1 MSTEQKN
8 KMESSE
14 LLQLV
19 SFKIGVE
26 EFGIDILKVNEIIR
40 MIAIT
45 KVPNAP
51 SFVDGVVNLRGRV
64 IPVINLRLKLSLP
77 RKEYDKNSRIIVVEL
92 NDKTIGFIVD
102 EVSEVL
108 RIPINITEKP
118 PEMIAGI
125 NASFITAIGK
135 LEDRLLILLDLE
147 KILGDGENVELKKMT
162 DNLSKNN

>member
-1 MSTEQKN
+1 MSTEQKS
-8 KMESSE
+8 KVESSE

-19 SFKIGVE
+19 SFKIGAE

-40 MIAIT
+40 MMSIT

-64 IPVINLRLKLSLP
+64 IPVINLRAKLVLP
-77 RKEYDKNSRIIVVEL
+77 RKEYDRNSRIIVVEL
-92 NDKTIGFIVD
+92 NTKTIGFIVD

-108 RIPINITEKP
+108 RIPVNITEKP
-118 PEMIAGI
+118 PEMVSGI
-125 NASFITAIGK
+125 NAAYITAIGK

-147 KILGDGENVELKKMT
+147 RILGEDEGAELNKMA
-162 DNLSKNN
+162 DSLEK

>member
-1 MSTEQKN
+1 MSTEQKS
-8 KMESSE
+8 KVESSE

-19 SFKIGVE
+19 SFKIGAE

-40 MIAIT
+40 MMSIT

-64 IPVINLRLKLSLP
+64 IPVINLRAKLILP
-77 RKEYDKNSRIIVVEL
+77 RKEYDRNSRIIVVEL
-92 NDKTIGFIVD
+92 NTKTIGFIVD

-108 RIPINITEKP
+108 RIPVNITEKP
-118 PEMIAGI
+118 PEMVSGI
-125 NASFITAIGK
+125 NAAYITAIGK

-147 KILGDGENVELKKMT
+147 RILGENEGAELNKMA
-162 DNLSKNN
+162 DSLEK

>member
-1 MSTEQKN
+1 MAERNTKFET
-8 KMESSE
+8 SE

-19 SFKIGVE
+19 SFKIGAE
-26 EFGIDILKVNEIIR
+26 EFGIDILKVNEINR
-40 MIAIT
+40 MMTLT

-64 IPVINLRLKLSLP
+64 IPVINLRTKLALP
-77 RKEYDKNSRIIVVEL
+77 KKEYDRNSRIIVVEL
-92 NDKTIGFIVD
+92 ENKTIGFIVD

-108 RIPINITEKP
+108 RIPVNITEKP
-118 PEMIAGI
+118 PEMVSGI

-147 KILGDGENVELKKMT
+147 KVLAEGENIELKKMT
-162 DNLSKNN
+162 DSLPSFK